1 MSFKSLLV
9 HRCTLLIQ
17 EEGALEDDYG
27 RPISGT
33 IEHMNIPCRVDQA
46 RERVAYDD
54 TGSDF
59 ILSNILFLGPAHAVD
74 LNTKIVNIVDLDG
87 EPVLI
92 GSFSVKNR
100 NPVYGRRRLHH
111 HEITLQKE

>member
-17 EEGALEDDYG
+17 VEGAQEDDYG
-27 RPISGT
+27 RPIPGT
-33 IEHMNIPCRVDQA
+33 IEHMNIPCRVDQV
-46 RERVAYDD
+46 RERVASDD
-54 TGSDF
+54 TGNDF
-59 ILSNILFLGPAHAVD
+59 ILSNILFLGPGHEVTLD
-74 LNTKIVNIVDLDG
+74 TKIVNIEDLEG
-87 EPVLI
+87 NPVLS

-111 HEITLQKE
+111 LEITLQKE